1 LIWKIKIIIETE
13 IYHDVIIDD
22 NKDLDF

>member
-1 LIWKIKIIIETE
+1 MIWKIKIIIETE